1 MESLFFVAVAG
12 IFAVPIWILIVAY
25 SILNRQK
32 DGESELK
39 HQHVMLRRQIEGLE
53 QSLAKIEM
61 KISAAAIAPSN
72 PVEPVKAAAPEVKP
86 VTPKTPVAVPMPM
99 PLPSIPTPL
108 PSLPEAA
115 AAKTPEPSEAV
126 ETFRAAI
133 RVHATPNSVPP
144 PRRPVEEP
152 VPSAFEVAS
161 TRILTGIWNW
171 IVVGEE
177 HRKPGQSLETAVATT
192 WLLRLAILLVLISCG
207 VGLRYSIDNGL
218 IGPAGRVGLSL
229 LAGAVMIGGGLP
241 LLKKQYHLSGQ
252 GLIGGGIGILYFG
265 LYASSSMYHLLDP
278 GLVFGLMAL
287 VTVTVG
293 LIAVRFDSLLIAVLG
308 LLGGFGTPVMLSTG
322 HNNLPGLCTY
332 IALLLV
338 GALWVSGRRH
348 WPILHALAMLGGY
361 GLYFAA
367 LRRPGDNPYTPDQF
381 PTVFPFLVLFFLIF
395 SAMTLIY
402 NLKRR
407 QESSLIEIAALL
419 VNAGALLW
427 GGYDLISEA
436 YGREW
441 VAALTLSLSAFY
453 TAKTLIFLRLG
464 LKDRPLLFSLLGLA
478 ATCLVISVPLLLS
491 GGWLTACWSTLAL
504 LLFWLGLK
512 LESAF
517 LRQIAALLFGLVLL
531 RFGLDLNRGF
541 SGAPPSDFRAYL
553 EIAFSRLAQ
562 FGIPIACFAAAWRL
576 SVRHPE
582 AFPLR
587 VGEAND
593 LEASRLPESGLLPLV
608 VVFALSFLYVNF
620 EVFRCCGYLHPMLS
634 LPSLT
639 LIWLATAVLLF
650 KTYQKNLNPSLLF
663 LFLALGSLSLFKVL
677 AMDLNLWQPHL
688 GQHGYPGDF
697 DAAASL
703 IRLIDFG
710 LIIGFLIWTWRNL
723 LGEVNSRALAPLAGF
738 AALALLFFYLSLETS
753 TLLRQFL
760 PDLRPGGVSLLWAA
774 FALGMLCAGLSK
786 GIRSLR
792 YLGLVL
798 FAIVVGKLY
807 FNDFADMS
815 QLFRMMVLLLVGV
828 ALFLGSF
835 LYQRLIAKNPDSNSN
850 SDEPKS

>member
-12 IFAVPIWILIVAY
+12 IFAVPIWILIVTY

-32 DGESELK
+32 DAEGELK
-39 HQHVMLRRQIEGLE
+39 HQHILLRRQIEGLE
-53 QSLAKIEM
+53 QALAKIET
-61 KISAAAIAPSN
+61 KISASAPAIPI
-72 PVEPVKAAAPEVKP
+72 EPAKSAAPAAPPVSKKAPEPLPQPVSTMP
-86 VTPKTPVAVPMPM
+86 VTPAAEASN
-99 PLPSIPTPL
+99 L
-108 PSLPEAA
+108 AA
-115 AAKTPEPSEAV
+115 AAKKPATI
-126 ETFRAAI
+126 ETAEQFRTAT
-133 RVHATPNSVPP
+133 RVHASPNAVPP
-144 PRRPVEEP
+144 PRQPVEEP
-152 VPSAFEVAS
+152 APSPFEVAS
-161 TRILTGIWNW
+161 TRILNGIWNW

-177 HRKPGQSLETAVATT
+177 HRKPGQSLETALATT

-218 IGPAGRVGLSL
+218 IGPSGRVALSL

-265 LYASSSMYHLLDP
+265 LYASSNLYHLLDP

-293 LIAVRFDSLLIAVLG
+293 LIAVRFDTLLIAVLG
-308 LLGGFGTPVMLSTG
+308 LLGGFGTPVMLSSG
-322 HNNLPGLCTY
+322 HNNMPGLCTY

-338 GALWVSGRRH
+338 GTLWVSGRRQ
-348 WPILHALAMLGGY
+348 WPILHAMAMLGGY

-367 LRRPGDNPYTPDQF
+367 LRRPGDFPYTPDQF
-381 PTVFPFLVLFFLIF
+381 PAVFPFLVLFFLIF

-407 QESSLIEIAALL
+407 QESSLIEIIALL
-419 VNAGALLW
+419 ANAGALLW

-436 YGREW
+436 YGRGW
-441 VAALTLSLSAFY
+441 VAALTLTLSAFY

-512 LESAF
+512 LESVF
-517 LRQIAALLFGLVLL
+517 LRNMAALLFGLVLL
-531 RFGLDLNRGF
+531 RFGLDLDRGF
-541 SGAPPSDFRAYL
+541 SGPQPADFRAYL
-553 EIAFSRLAQ
+553 ELAFSRLAQ

-582 AFPLR
+582 AFSLR
-587 VGEAND
+587 VDEDND
-593 LEASRLPESGLLPLV
+593 IEASTWLESGQLALV
-608 VVFALSFLYVNF
+608 LVFSLSFLYLNF
-620 EVFRCCGYLHPMLS
+620 EIFRCCSYLHPMLG

-639 LIWLATAVLLF
+639 LIWLATAALLF

-663 LFLALGSLSLFKVL
+663 LFLALGSLSLFKIL
-677 AMDLNLWQPHL
+677 SMDLNLWHPLL

-774 FALGMLCAGLSK
+774 FALSILCAGLSK

-792 YLGLVL
+792 YLGLIL
-798 FAIVVGKLY
+798 FSIVVGKLY

-835 LYQRLIAKNPDSNSN
+835 LYQRLIAKSPD
-850 SDEPKS
+850 SDEPK